1 MASTVLTDRRWIE
14 RGAERASL
22 LQFLL
27 WLAPWVV
34 VLAVGI
40 YAGGLCLYYGLNQTN
55 MDNRFAFG
63 LWIFFDLSI
72 IALGAGAFFT
82 GFLVYL
88 LKRTDLRPILN
99 TAVVVGFICYSGA
112 VAILMID
119 VGQPLRA
126 WFTFWY
132 PNTHSMLTEITFCIT
147 CYLLVLSIE
156 YLPILLRN
164 RQLRKLPSFLVFE
177 HQLHKLMPVLAGV
190 GAFLSFFH
198 QGSLGGLYGVLRGR
212 PFAFRQGF
220 FLWPSTFFLFILSAI
235 ASGPSFLI
243 LVTAAAEKV
252 TGKRLVPREVFQ
264 RLAFISGALLGIYV
278 IAKAIDTLI
287 WLNITSPSLGF
298 APWQFYIY
306 RPFGTSLLFVEIVLF
321 GLLPAFLLTYRRA
334 AARRGWLLTAAG
346 LACAGVV
353 LNRFRLTVQ
362 TLALPTLAFDPFL
375 QYTPSWQEVA
385 SFAGLIAYGV
395 IVYSLSYR
403 YLPLFVQLKG
413 DRSHVSVD

>member
-306 RPFGTSLLFVEIVLF
+306 RPFGTSLVFVEIVLF

>member
-1 MASTVLTDRRWIE
+1 VASTVLTDRRWIE

-40 YAGGLCLYYGLNQTN
+40 CAGGLCLYYGLNQTN

-306 RPFGTSLLFVEIVLF
+306 RPFGTSLVFVEIVLF

-353 LNRFRLTVQ
+353 LNRFRLTIQ

-385 SFAGLIAYGV
+385 SFAGVIAYGV

>member
-353 LNRFRLTVQ
+353 LNRFRLTIQ

-385 SFAGLIAYGV
+385 SFAGVIAYGV